1 MPGPVRVGVI
11 GSSGKG
17 DYGHGLDTAF
27 EGVEGAMVVAVAD
40 DNAAGRDRVA
50 KKLGV
55 SRAYAEYTRMLKREK
70 LDIVCVAPRW
80 HNERVAMVTAAAEA
94 GCHIYCEKPF
104 APTVEAADTMA
115 AAIRGAGIT
124 LAMAHQW
131 RAMAPVQRLIQE
143 IREEKYGRLLRV
155 TARPKDDRRGGGEE
169 LPLHGTHLFDIMLAM
184 AGLPRWVSGHVQQQ
198 GRDVVKQ
205 DRREATEPIGPV
217 AGDAIDAIYGFD
229 HGVRG
234 YFLSTANLAV
244 AQDRGFDNL
253 FGLVVE
259 CEKTRIQLRAPGD
272 AFLYAA
278 PYVLADQEQLEWE
291 KVWIEDWHFTPE
303 HQPRPLRSSWI
314 RLGNN
319 ILARDL
325 VDAIQMD
332 RSPLSGLGHAMAI
345 TEMVQGVYGSHLD
358 QGRRLEIPLQ
368 QRMHPLL
375 GENSK

>member
-1 MPGPVRVGVI
+1 MPGLVRVGVI

-27 EGVEGAMVVAVAD
+27 EGVEGATVVAVAD

-55 SRAYAEYTRMLKREK
+55 SRAYADYGRMLKREK
-70 LDIVCVAPRW
+70 LDIVCVSPRW
-80 HNERVAMVTAAAEA
+80 HNERVAMVTVAAAA

-115 AAIRGAGIT
+115 AAIREAGIT

-184 AGLPRWVSGHVQQQ
+184 AGPPRWVSGHVQQQ

-234 YFLSTANLAV
+234 YFMSTANLAV

-368 QRMHPLL
+368 QRTHPLL
-375 GENSK
+375 VENSK

>member
-1 MPGPVRVGVI
+1 
-11 GSSGKG
+11 
-17 DYGHGLDTAF
+17 
-27 EGVEGAMVVAVAD
+27 
-40 DNAAGRDRVA
+40 
-50 KKLGV
+50 
-55 SRAYAEYTRMLKREK
+55 
-70 LDIVCVAPRW
+70 
-80 HNERVAMVTAAAEA
+80 
-94 GCHIYCEKPF
+94 
-104 APTVEAADTMA
+104 
-115 AAIRGAGIT
+115 
-124 LAMAHQW
+124 
-131 RAMAPVQRLIQE
+131 
-143 IREEKYGRLLRV
+143 
-155 TARPKDDRRGGGEE
+155 
-169 LPLHGTHLFDIMLAM
+169 
-184 AGLPRWVSGHVQQQ
+184 
-198 GRDVVKQ
+198 
-205 DRREATEPIGPV
+205 EPIGPV

-368 QRMHPLL
+368 QRTHPLL
-375 GENSK
+375 VENSK

>member
-1 MPGPVRVGVI
+1 MPAAVRVGVI

-27 EGVEGAMVVAVAD
+27 QDVEGATVVAVAD
-40 DNAAGRDRVA
+40 DNPAGRERVGR
-50 KKLGV
+50 KLGV
-55 SRAYAEYTRMLKREK
+55 SRAYADYTRMLKREK
-70 LDIVCVAPRW
+70 LDIVCVGPRW

-115 AAIRGAGIT
+115 AAIRKAGIK

-131 RAMAPVQRLIQE
+131 RAMAPVQRVIRE
-143 IREEKYGRLLRV
+143 IREGQFGRLLRV

-169 LPLHGTHLFDIMLAM
+169 LPLHGTHLFDMMLAM

-229 HGVRG
+229 HGVHG

-244 AQDRGFDNL
+244 DSQRGFDNL
-253 FGLVVE
+253 FGVVVE
-259 CEKTRIQLRAPGD
+259 CEKQRVQLRPPGD

-278 PYVLADQEQLEWE
+278 PCVLADQEQLEWE

-303 HQPRPLRSSWI
+303 HQPRPLRSSWV

-325 VDAIQMD
+325 LDSIRED
-332 RSPLSGLGHAMAI
+332 RSPLSGLEHAVAI

-368 QRMHPLL
+368 QRTHPLL
-375 GENSK
+375 A

>member
-1 MPGPVRVGVI
+1 MPDPVRVGVI

-27 EGVEGAMVVAVAD
+27 QDLEGATLVAVAD
-40 DNAAGRDRVA
+40 DDPAGRERVA
-50 KKLGV
+50 
-55 SRAYAEYTRMLKREK
+55 SRLEVDRSYADFGRMLKREK
-70 LDIVCVAPRW
+70 LDIVCIGPRW

-115 AAIRGAGIT
+115 TAIRKAGVT

-131 RAMAPVQRLIQE
+131 RAMAPVKRI
-143 IREEKYGRLLRV
+143 IRQVAEGRFGRLLRV
-155 TARPKDDRRGGGEE
+155 IARPKDDSRGGGEE
-169 LPLHGTHLFDIMLAM
+169 LPLHGTHLFDMMLAM
-184 AGLPRWVSGHVQQQ
+184 TGQPRWVSGHVQQQ
-198 GRDVVKQ
+198 GRDVTRE

-217 AGDAIDAIYGFD
+217 AGDAIDAVFGFD
-229 HGVRG
+229 DGVRG

-244 AQDRGFDNL
+244 ARERAFDNL

-259 CEKTRIQLRAPGD
+259 CEKQRIQLRPPGD

-278 PYVLADQEQLEWE
+278 PSVLADQEQLGWE

-303 HQPRPLRSSWI
+303 HQPRPLRTSWV
-314 RLGNN
+314 RLGNKV
-319 ILARDL
+319 LAKDLIEAIRD
-325 VDAIQMD
+325 D
-332 RSPLSGLGHAMAI
+332 RSPLSGLEHAVAI

-368 QRMHPLL
+368 HRKHPLL
-375 GENSK
+375 S

>member
-27 EGVEGAMVVAVAD
+27 EGVEGTTVVAVAD

-55 SRAYAEYTRMLKREK
+55 SRAYADYNRMLKREE
-70 LDIVCVAPRW
+70 LDVVCVAPRW
-80 HNERVAMVTAAAEA
+80 HNERVAMVTAVAEA

-104 APTVEAADTMA
+104 APTAEAADTMA
-115 AAIRGAGIT
+115 AAIRETGIT

-169 LPLHGTHLFDIMLAM
+169 LSLHGTHLFDIMLAM

-217 AGDAIDAIYGFD
+217 AGDAVDAIYGFD

-303 HQPRPLRSSWI
+303 HQPRPLRNSWI

-325 VDAIQMD
+325 VDAIHMD

-375 GENSK
+375 VENSK